1 MKKKGLGNISF
12 SRKMV
17 EVEVAKLYGVR
28 GIPSLWLVDRRGVLR
43 HVDVRGEALKRAISE
58 LVAEKSI

>member
-1 MKKKGLGNISF
+1 
-12 SRKMV
+12 MV